1 MTMEGSVLSEVRE
14 KAAKTVQN
22 TSREMAVIRTGK
34 ASPALLDNIRVECW
48 GDNLPIKQVAGIS
61 APEPRLIV
69 VQPWDQSTSP
79 AIAKAIEASD
89 LGLRATVDGPV
100 IRIPVPKLSEERRRD
115 LTKLVKKLAEEG
127 RTSLRNIRRDANDQ
141 LKRACKAGEIT
152 EDAEKKAQDLVQK
165 AVDEST
171 SEIDRL
177 LKAKEKEIL
186 EV

>member
-1 MTMEGSVLSEVRE
+1 MQDLILSEVRE
-14 KAAKTVQN
+14 KSSKTVQN
-22 TSREMAVIRTGK
+22 TSREMSVIRTGK

-48 GDNLPIKQVAGIS
+48 GDSLPIKQVAGIS
-61 APEPRLIV
+61 APEPRMIV
-69 VQPWDQSTSP
+69 IQPWDQSTAQ
-79 AIAKAIEASD
+79 AIARAVEASE

-115 LTKLVKKLAEEG
+115 LTKLVKKLAEDG
-127 RTSLRNIRRDANDQ
+127 KTALRNVRRDANDQ
-141 LKRACKAGEIT
+141 LKKACKAGEIT
-152 EDAEKKAQDLVQK
+152 EDVEKKTQDMVQK
-165 AVDEST
+165 AVDEAT